1 MGYSSWFVLVSWCR
15 PGAVYLLYVNLG
27 QFISI
32 GGSFNTVCLLG
43 ALVPGGS
50 CTWGQLSLGAA
61 VPGGSCRPG
70 AVVATGQLS
79 PGAAVAG
86 GSCRWGQL
94 SGGELSGGHL
104 SQGQLSAHRK
114 QCLTTPIASYS

>member
-32 GGSFNTVCLLG
+32 GGSFNTVCRLG
-43 ALVPGGS
+43 ALVTGGS
-50 CTWGQLSLGAA
+50 CTWGQLSLGAV

-79 PGAAVAG
+79 PGAAVGG
-86 GSCRWGQL
+86 GSCRRTL
-94 SGGELSGGHL
+94 
-104 SQGQLSAHRK
+104 HRNIRLHFFTIINRK
-114 QCLTTPIASYS
+114 VDMHTPKLVH